1 MTAVA
6 VRTPRTARR
15 SGLTGTRTLVRFAL
29 RRDRVRLP
37 VWVLSAG
44 LLTVY
49 SVVALQEVYPDAEA
63 RQQRAALMEN
73 PAAIMLGGPGFG
85 VRDYTIGAMVA
96 NELGLTVMVVAAIM
110 SVLLVVRHT
119 RAEEEAGRADLVR
132 AGAVGRRAQLT
143 ATLVVVALADLAVAA
158 VLAAGLVGAGLG
170 VGDTVNFALGTAL
183 TGMVF
188 GAVAAVT
195 AQVAEHTRPASGAA
209 LAALAAAA
217 VVRGVGDVL
226 EPGGSALSWFSP
238 IAWAQQTR
246 AFVDLRWWPLGL
258 SLLAVGLLVV
268 LAYRLGDRRDVG
280 AGLAPARPGR
290 ADASPRLA
298 GPSGLAVRQQ
308 RGSLIGWAVG
318 LVLTGATFGSLTDSV
333 LEAVRDNP
341 AMSDFIASGGGGEL
355 VDQFFAVLMVYIA
368 LGAAGFA
375 VASVL
380 RLHAEE
386 VPGRIELLLA
396 GSLSRYRLFGSG
408 LAVAVVGA
416 AVLLLLGGLA
426 MGLTAAVVTGDGSLV
441 GSLTGSAL
449 AQLPGVLVLVGA
461 AAALVGLAPRWAGLA
476 WVPLGWAVLTGMFGA
491 LLRLP
496 DPALWLSPLSWVPK
510 VPAADLDVVPLLVLT
525 VVGAGLVAAGA
536 VGYRRRDV
544 PS

>member
-1 MTAVA
+1 MTALA
-6 VRTPRTARR
+6 VRAAPPARR
-15 SGLTGTRTLVRFAL
+15 RDLAGTRTLVRFVL

-37 VWVLSAG
+37 VWILSVG

-49 SVVALQEVYPDAEA
+49 SVVALQQVYPDAEA

-85 VRDYTIGAMVA
+85 VQDYTIGAMVA
-96 NELGLTVMVVAAIM
+96 NELGLTAMVMAAIM

-132 AGAVGRRAQLT
+132 AGVVGRRAQLT
-143 ATLVVVALADLAVAA
+143 AALVVVALADLAIAA
-158 VLAAGLVGAGLG
+158 VVAAGLVGAGLG

-188 GAVAAVT
+188 GALAAVT
-195 AQVAEHTRPASGAA
+195 AQVAEHTRPASGSA
-209 LAALAAAA
+209 LAVLAAAA

-246 AFVDLRWWPLGL
+246 AYVDLRWWPLGL
-258 SLLAVGLLVV
+258 SVLVVGLLVV
-268 LAYRLGDRRDVG
+268 IAYRLGDRRDVG
-280 AGLAPARPGR
+280 AGLAPARPGP
-290 ADASPRLA
+290 AHASARLS
-298 GPSGLAVRQQ
+298 GPFGLAVRQQ
-308 RGSLIGWAVG
+308 RGSLIGWGVG
-318 LVLTGATFGSLTDSV
+318 LALTGATFGSLTDSV

-341 AMSDFIASGGGGEL
+341 VMSDFIASGGQGRL
-355 VDQFFAVLMVYIA
+355 VDQFFAVLMVYLA

-375 VASVL
+375 VTSVL

-386 VPGRIELLLA
+386 APGRIEILLA
-396 GSLSRYRLFGSG
+396 GALSRYRVLGSG

-416 AVLLLLGGLA
+416 ALLLVLGGFA
-426 MGLTAAVVTGDGSLV
+426 MGLTAAVVTGDGALV

-461 AAALVGLAPRWAGLA
+461 AAALVGLAPRWSGLA

-496 DPALWLSPLSWVPK
+496 DQALWLSPFHWVPQ
-510 VPAADLDVVPLLVLT
+510 VPAADLDLVPLLGLT
-525 VVGAGLVAAGA
+525 AVAAA
-536 VGYRRRDV
+536 LLAAAVVGYRRRDV

>member
-15 SGLTGTRTLVRFAL
+15 GGLTGTRTLVRFAL

-170 VGDTVNFALGTAL
+170 SADTAELRPRD
-183 TGMVF
+183 
-188 GAVAAVT
+188 GAD
-195 AQVAEHTRPASGAA
+195 RDG
-209 LAALAAAA
+209 
-217 VVRGVGDVL
+217 VRGGGRRHG
-226 EPGGSALSWFSP
+226 PGRRAHPSGLGRGPGSAGRRGRRAGRRRRPRAGWQRVVVVSP

-268 LAYRLGDRRDVG
+268 L
-280 AGLAPARPGR
+280 GLPAR
-290 ADASPRLA
+290 
-298 GPSGLAVRQQ
+298 
-308 RGSLIGWAVG
+308 
-318 LVLTGATFGSLTDSV
+318 
-333 LEAVRDNP
+333 
-341 AMSDFIASGGGGEL
+341 
-355 VDQFFAVLMVYIA
+355 
-368 LGAAGFA
+368 
-375 VASVL
+375 
-380 RLHAEE
+380 
-386 VPGRIELLLA
+386 
-396 GSLSRYRLFGSG
+396 
-408 LAVAVVGA
+408 
-416 AVLLLLGGLA
+416 
-426 MGLTAAVVTGDGSLV
+426 
-441 GSLTGSAL
+441 
-449 AQLPGVLVLVGA
+449 
-461 AAALVGLAPRWAGLA
+461 
-476 WVPLGWAVLTGMFGA
+476 
-491 LLRLP
+491 
-496 DPALWLSPLSWVPK
+496 
-510 VPAADLDVVPLLVLT
+510 
-525 VVGAGLVAAGA
+525 
-536 VGYRRRDV
+536 
-544 PS
+544 